1 VIDALSRTVVAWYAD
16 ECEDAKVTA
25 KLVSRACLK
34 ERFSRRRKQLLILHA
49 DNGNALTV
57 GLRSAIACFDA
68 GGATGKLGVLRSFI
82 RPRVST
88 VNPY

>member
-57 GLRSAIACFDA
+57 GLAQR
-68 GGATGKLGVLRSFI
+68 LRASTLEV
-82 RPRVST
+82 RLENWVCSDPSSGRV
-88 VNPY
+88 